1 MVYYKRRKT
10 KILTRVELKKIFN
23 KFNLVELDEFNNIFE
38 YVKDIDLEDIV
49 KTKDEVYK
57 EKLVE
62 CISDYEVP
70 VKSTFSKELSLE
82 KNLKDLNYKEIEFL
96 YELFSDASFYLSSI
110 RENSDSYKNVINDF
124 DEGDYPI
131 DLMYE
136 LESSLYN
143 ELEERKRNK
152 PTRIVLKINQ

>member
-1 MVYYKRRKT
+1 M
-10 KILTRVELKKIFN
+10 LTRVELKKLFN

-57 EKLVE
+57 EKLEE

-70 VKSTFSKELSLE
+70 VKSTFSKGLSLG
-82 KNLKDLNYKEIEFL
+82 KNIKNLNYKEVEFL
-96 YELFSDASFYLSSI
+96 YELVSDASFYLASI
-110 RENSDSYKNVINDF
+110 RENSDSYKNVIDDF

-131 DLMYE
+131 DYMHE
-136 LESSLYN
+136 LETSLYN

-152 PTRIVLKINQ
+152 PARIVLKINQ

>member
-1 MVYYKRRKT
+1 M
-10 KILTRVELKKIFN
+10 LTRVELKKLFN
-23 KFNLVELDEFNNIFE
+23 KFNLIELDEFNNIFE

-57 EKLVE
+57 EKLEE

-70 VKSTFSKELSLE
+70 VKSTFSKGLSLG
-82 KNLKDLNYKEIEFL
+82 KNIKNLNYKEVEFL
-96 YELFSDASFYLSSI
+96 YELVSDASFYLASI
-110 RENSDSYKNVINDF
+110 RENSDSYKNVIDDF

-131 DLMYE
+131 DYMHE
-136 LESSLYN
+136 LETSLYN

-152 PTRIVLKINQ
+152 PNRIVLKINQ

>member
-1 MVYYKRRKT
+1 M
-10 KILTRVELKKIFN
+10 LTRVELKKLFN
-23 KFNLVELDEFNNIFE
+23 KFNLIELDEFNNIFE

-57 EKLVE
+57 EKLEE

-70 VKSTFSKELSLE
+70 VKSTFSKGLSLG
-82 KNLKDLNYKEIEFL
+82 KNIKNLNYKEVEFL
-96 YELFSDASFYLSSI
+96 YELVSDASFYLASI
-110 RENSDSYKNVINDF
+110 RENSDSYKNVIDDF

-131 DLMYE
+131 DYMHE
-136 LESSLYN
+136 LETSLYN

-152 PTRIVLKINQ
+152 PARIVLKINQ

>member
-1 MVYYKRRKT
+1 M
-10 KILTRVELKKIFN
+10 LTRVELKKLFN

-57 EKLVE
+57 EKLEE

-70 VKSTFSKELSLE
+70 VKSTFSKELSLV
-82 KNLKDLNYKEIEFL
+82 KNIKNLNYKEVEFL
-96 YELFSDASFYLSSI
+96 YELVSDASFYLSSI
-110 RENSDSYKNVINDF
+110 RENSDSYKNVIDDF

-131 DLMYE
+131 DYMHE
-136 LESSLYN
+136 LETSLYN

-152 PTRIVLKINQ
+152 PARIVLKINQ

>member
-1 MVYYKRRKT
+1 M
-10 KILTRVELKKIFN
+10 LTRVELKKIFN

-57 EKLVE
+57 EKLEE

-70 VKSTFSKELSLE
+70 VKSTFSKGLSLG
-82 KNLKDLNYKEIEFL
+82 KNIKNLNYKEVEFL
-96 YELFSDASFYLSSI
+96 YELVSDASFYLASI
-110 RENSDSYKNVINDF
+110 RENSDSYKNVIDDF

-152 PTRIVLKINQ
+152 PNRIVLKINQ